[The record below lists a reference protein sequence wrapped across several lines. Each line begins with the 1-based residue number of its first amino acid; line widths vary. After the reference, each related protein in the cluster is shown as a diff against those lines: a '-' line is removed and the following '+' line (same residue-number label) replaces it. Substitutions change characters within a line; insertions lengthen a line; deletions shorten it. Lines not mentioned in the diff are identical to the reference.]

1 MRRGLFLILCLLP
14 LRAIAQVTSMDVA
27 PTTLD
32 LKPAAPAL
40 FFVTNH
46 SARAVTVQIEAMD
59 WRQEQNR
66 DVLTPSGEFFASP
79 PMVRIAP
86 GARQSVR
93 VMAKP
98 AGDGEHAY
106 RLLVS
111 ELPDA
116 AQDGDGVHVLLQFSV
131 PVFVR
136 KDAARAPQLSWR
148 ATAGRLTAANSGTQA
163 VKIDRLALNG
173 SPMAGLA
180 LTYILPGAAHDF
192 AIDARMQLHISAHEA
207 RSGTELAADVA
218 P

>member
-1 MRRGLFLILCLLP
+1 MRWFLFFIACLMP
-14 LRAIAQVTSMDVA
+14 LRAFAQTTSMDVA

-32 LKPAAPAL
+32 LKPGAPAL

-46 SARAVTVQIEAMD
+46 SARAVTVQVEAMD
-59 WRQEQNR
+59 WRQEQSR
-66 DVLTPSGEFFASP
+66 DVLAPSNEFFASP

-98 AGDGEHAY
+98 MGAKENESEHAY

-111 ELPDA
+111 ELPDPE
-116 AQDGDGVHVLLQFSV
+116 QEGDGVHVLLQFSV

-136 KDAARAPQLSWR
+136 QDARATPQSSWR
-148 ATAGRLTAANSGTQA
+148 AGAGRLTAVNSGAQT
-163 VKIDRLALNG
+163 VKIDRLMLNG
-173 SPMAGLA
+173 AAVAGPS
-180 LTYILPGAAHDF
+180 LTYILPGAVHDF
-192 AIDARMQLHISAHEA
+192 ATDAR
-207 RSGTELAADVA
+207 GPLACQR